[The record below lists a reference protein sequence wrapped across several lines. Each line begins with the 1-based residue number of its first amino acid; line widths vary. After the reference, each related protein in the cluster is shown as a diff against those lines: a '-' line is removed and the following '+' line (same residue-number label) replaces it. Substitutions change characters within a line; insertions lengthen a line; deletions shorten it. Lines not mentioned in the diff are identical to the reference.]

1 MHPTDEA
8 PPIRCA
14 CCTEYRWA
22 NERRIHAMP
31 TPEELEQEGYVRV
44 KRHPNYE
51 TSWLMVRQ
59 GPAAP

>member
-1 MHPTDEA
+1 MTTAEPGW
-8 PPIRCA
+8 
-14 CCTEYRWA
+14 TEYRWA
-22 NERRIHAMP
+22 NERRAHSMP
-31 TPEELEQEGYVRV
+31 TPEELEAEGYVRV